1 MHEIHPVV
9 NAKQNIK
16 LQMSYIDISVKLTCL
31 QTNAH
36 REFGFFASKQYVGHC
51 SLLISGL

>member
-16 LQMSYIDISVKLTCL
+16 LQMSYIDISLKLTCL

-36 REFGFFASKQYVGHC
+36 REFGFFASEQYVGHC

>member
-16 LQMSYIDISVKLTCL
+16 LQMSYIDISLKLTCL

-36 REFGFFASKQYVGHC
+36 REFGFLFLNNTRVTAPC
-51 SLLISGL
+51 